1 MYQINRT
8 KEIDQQFQK
17 EGIKGKCRKKEIK
30 KEERT
35 EVETEKRNTFKE
47 KEEIGRT

>member
-1 MYQINRT
+1 MHQINGT
-8 KEIDQQFQK
+8 KEIDQQLQK

-35 EVETEKRNTFKE
+35 ETEREKRNT
-47 KEEIGRT
+47 